1 MLAYLR
7 DEPGAEAVESLLLD
21 HNVACMAH
29 AINLCEVYYK
39 LRRYEDETEVRSA
52 MREFRDRGLMVR
64 EDLDEAFWMVV
75 GGQKAA
81 MRSVPLAD
89 CFVVALA
96 RRTDAEAVTADH
108 PDFDPIKEQGICR
121 VNFIR

>member
-21 HNVACMAH
+21 NNVACMAH

-64 EDLDEAFWMVV
+64 EDLDEAFWLVV

-81 MRSVPLAD
+81 MRGVPLAD

-96 RRTDAEAVTADH
+96 RRIDAEAVTADH

>member
-7 DEPGAEAVESLLLD
+7 DEPGANAVEDLLAD
-21 HNVACMAH
+21 DNVACMAH

-39 LRRYEDETEVRSA
+39 LRRYEDEGEVRSA
-52 MREFRDRGLMVR
+52 LREFGDMGLVVR
-64 EDLDEAFWMVV
+64 EDLDEAFWLAV
-75 GGQKAA
+75 GRHKAA
-81 MRSVPLAD
+81 MKSVPLAD

-96 RRTDAEAVTADH
+96 NRTGAEAVTADH
-108 PDFDPIKEQGICR
+108 PDFDHIKEQGICR